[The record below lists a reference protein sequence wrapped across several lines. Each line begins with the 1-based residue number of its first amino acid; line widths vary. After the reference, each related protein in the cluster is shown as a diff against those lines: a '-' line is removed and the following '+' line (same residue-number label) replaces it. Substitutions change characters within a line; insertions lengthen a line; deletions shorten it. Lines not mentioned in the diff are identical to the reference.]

1 MRMEREELVGEGRCC
16 GGWWMRKV
24 EQRGFRIGGVE
35 VNGCGM
41 TYNIVRGMGIGNWE
55 LGMGCYCEMT
65 TLCLCMTPEW
75 SLMLP

>member
-16 GGWWMRKV
+16 GGWWMRKG
-24 EQRGFRIGGVE
+24 GFRIGGVK

-55 LGMGCYCEMT
+55 WVAT
-65 TLCLCMTPEW
+65 VR
-75 SLMLP
+75 